1 MKKEQNKPMIATG
14 SASGLTI
21 SYHIFNLIT
30 NPKNHFPMQND
41 EAVQIAILDDYQG
54 VALQS
59 ADWSS
64 LKGDAKITVF
74 RDHLTDPAA
83 LVERL
88 KPFDVLCV
96 MRERTPL
103 TRELLDQ
110 LPNLKLIAS
119 TGFRNASIDLAAA
132 NQRGITVCN
141 TGYSSH
147 GAIEMT
153 WALILAMLRNVPAE
167 FASVQRGQWQTSI
180 GGDLK
185 GKTLGLVGLGNIGA
199 SMAKIAQAFGMK
211 VLAWSQNLTLESAEK
226 QGAQLVSKEELFSTA
241 DIISVHLVL
250 SQRSRGIVAAAE
262 FGLMKPTAYF
272 VNTSRGPLVDE
283 SALIHALESRS
294 IAGAA
299 LDVYEIEPLPA
310 SHPYRSLERLLVSPH
325 IGFVTEETYKIFY
338 RDTVENIAAWLK
350 GTPVRV
356 SAPQEG

>member
-1 MKKEQNKPMIATG
+1 
-14 SASGLTI
+14 
-21 SYHIFNLIT
+21 
-30 NPKNHFPMQND
+30 MQND
-41 EAVQIAILDDYQG
+41 EPVQVAILDDYQG

-59 ADWSS
+59 ADWSP
-64 LKGDAKITVF
+64 LKGDAEITVF
-74 RDHLTDPAA
+74 RDHLTDSAA

-103 TRELLDQ
+103 TRELLEQ

-141 TGYSSH
+141 TGYSAH

-153 WALILAMLRNVPAE
+153 WALILAMLRDVPAE

-180 GGDLK
+180 GGDLQ
-185 GKTLGLVGLGNIGA
+185 GKTIGLVGLGNIGA
-199 SMAKIAQAFGMK
+199 RIAQIAHAFGMN

-226 QGAQLVSKEELFSTA
+226 QGALLVSKEELFTAA
-241 DIISVHLVL
+241 DIVTVHLVL
-250 SQRSRGIVAAAE
+250 SPRTKGIVGAAE

-283 SALIHALESRS
+283 NALIHALESRA

-310 SHPYRSLERLLVSPH
+310 SHPYRSLERLLVTPH

-356 SAPQEG
+356 SAPKE

>member
-1 MKKEQNKPMIATG
+1 
-14 SASGLTI
+14 
-21 SYHIFNLIT
+21 
-30 NPKNHFPMQND
+30 MQND
-41 EAVQIAILDDYQG
+41 KPVQIAILDDYQG

-59 ADWSS
+59 ADWAL
-64 LKGDAKITVF
+64 LKGKANITVF
-74 RDHLTDPAA
+74 RDHLSDSAA
-83 LVERL
+83 LIERL

-103 TRELLDQ
+103 TRELLEQ

-119 TGFRNASIDLAAA
+119 TGFRNASVDLAAA

-141 TGYSSH
+141 TEYSPH

-153 WALILAMLRNVPAE
+153 WALILAMLRHVPAE

-180 GGDLK
+180 GGDLQ
-185 GKTLGLVGLGNIGA
+185 GKTIGLVGLGNIGA
-199 SMAKIAQAFGMK
+199 RIAQIAHAFGMN

-226 QGAQLVSKEELFSTA
+226 QGALLVSKEELFTAA
-241 DIISVHLVL
+241 DIVTVHLVL
-250 SQRSRGIVAAAE
+250 SPRTTGIVGAAE

-283 SALIHALESRS
+283 NALIHALESRA

-310 SHPYRSLERLLVSPH
+310 SHPYRSLERLLVTPH

-356 SAPQEG
+356 SAPQE